1 MDWIPL
7 WMLEHLMK
15 DIYGGDQSLCSEGP
29 EGDILG
35 FVSLCPVK
43 AARDNVCRDSV
54 RQTHELTYVTGS
66 TNIRSY
72 L

>member
-43 AARDNVCRDSV
+43 AARDN
-54 RQTHELTYVTGS
+54 L
-66 TNIRSY
+66 
-72 L
+72 